1 MGEDS
6 EKVGLTWTGW
16 AVIVAA
22 SIGLGSCG
30 LVMLQSHVANA
41 EKTYARRDNTNI
53 QFEYI
58 KQSLKRIEQEVK
70 R

>member
-1 MGEDS
+1 MKNDD
-6 EKVGLTWTGW
+6 KVGLTWPGW

-22 SIGLGSCG
+22 TIGLGSCG
-30 LVMLQSHVANA
+30 LVMLQTHVSNA
-41 EKTYARRDNTNI
+41 EKTYARKDNVKI

-58 KQSLKRIEQEVK
+58 KKSLQRIEQEIK